1 MDVGIPCDFIY
12 GRRYI
17 LIFHP
22 YLIGAIKQTY
32 NILEQYVVQ
41 IDVIY
46 ILHFGFLRKGI
57 TYNSP

>member
-1 MDVGIPCDFIY
+1 MDARIPCDFIY

-17 LIFHP
+17 SIFHP

-41 IDVIY
+41 IDIIY
-46 ILHFGFLRKGI
+46 ILYFVFFYEKE
-57 TYNSP
+57 